1 MFTTFCTYINK
12 MVKYSITSYSI
23 TGVKNNADAIP
34 LALKMS
40 AEWRTA
46 MKRGWI

>member
-1 MFTTFCTYINK
+1 
-12 MVKYSITSYSI
+12 
-23 TGVKNNADAIP
+23 VKNNADAIP
-34 LALKMS
+34 LALKMP

>member
-1 MFTTFCTYINK
+1 
-12 MVKYSITSYSI
+12 
-23 TGVKNNADAIP
+23 VKNNADVIP
-34 LALKMS
+34 LALKMP